1 MSLAN
6 LRGFVEK
13 VRRQKRR
20 RRTKEN
26 RRYFDERFVFCKAGV
41 DVVKQILKTQPAV
54 KTAVPPA
61 SGIVRKK
68 EMFGN

>member
-1 MSLAN
+1 MATKVAEGSHTE
-6 LRGFVEK
+6 EK
-13 VRRQKRR
+13 RDGEGRKKIEDISMRDL
-20 RRTKEN
+20 
-26 RRYFDERFVFCKAGV
+26 FFCKAGV

-68 EMFGN
+68 EMFGK